1 MRREGSRRG
10 ERRRKEGSRNNHMS
24 EVCAGER
31 KTRGRERERD
41 HFIILVLLP
50 EEGEEHRKEDGG
62 ALGPV
67 DEDLQDVYC
76 PVCHG
81 GEIDE

>member
-1 MRREGSRRG
+1 ML
-10 ERRRKEGSRNNHMS
+10 
-24 EVCAGER
+24 
-31 KTRGRERERD
+31 
-41 HFIILVLLP
+41 ILLP
-50 EEGEEHRKEDGG
+50 EEWEEHREEDGG

-81 GEIDE
+81 GGMGE

>member
-1 MRREGSRRG
+1 M
-10 ERRRKEGSRNNHMS
+10 N

-31 KTRGRERERD
+31 KARERERETEGSLCY
-41 HFIILVLLP
+41 IMLVLLP
-50 EEGEEHRKEDGG
+50 EEWEEHREEDGG

-67 DEDLQDVYC
+67 DEDLQDVDS

-81 GEIDE
+81 GETGD

>member
-1 MRREGSRRG
+1 MMRREESRGG
-10 ERRRKEGSRNNHMS
+10 ERRRKKGSLINHMS
-24 EVCAGER
+24 EVCAGES
-31 KTRGRERERD
+31 KILERECD
-41 HFIILVLLP
+41 HFIMPVLLP
-50 EEGEEHRKEDGG
+50 EEGEEHREEDGG

-81 GEIDE
+81 GEICE